1 MFCTDRF
8 LKEYGSLPRSHL
20 PLVGILLG
28 NDYVHLESSQKLW
41 SEKVVS
47 KEKEIMDTHRR
58 IKKVTSRLRGQTIK
72 SALEEI
78 LSTVPRSKKEEVR
91 KLIEY
96 SLRRDWEIQHGKGL
110 SLVTKILDET
120 EHDTSIY
127 SKNNNPLPQWF
138 STAYRNRNFPSW
150 MLEIICY
157 HKFHHLAQVEKESRP
172 YSLFSAIDIFRAFS
186 AILLSVDY
194 PDISLLGSVS
204 AETIGI
210 ELGVRVGSKL
220 EQWTVPFYSNDSQR
234 VPQLRDIPELSF
246 RVRMAFFNDV
256 LKIDETSSDSAE
268 TIGIELGVRVGS
280 KLEQWTVP
288 FYNND
293 SQRVPQ
299 LRDIPELSFRVRLAF
314 FNDVLKIDETSSG
327 IVDYFQII
335 SNYLF
340 ARDTKELLQ
349 RLLVRWICSQW

>member
-256 LKIDETSSDSAE
+256 LKIDETSS
-268 TIGIELGVRVGS
+268 
-280 KLEQWTVP
+280 
-288 FYNND
+288 
-293 SQRVPQ
+293 
-299 LRDIPELSFRVRLAF
+299 
-314 FNDVLKIDETSSG
+314 G
-327 IVDYFQII
+327 IVD
-335 SNYLF
+335 LF
-340 ARDTKELLQ
+340 PDNLKLF
-349 RLLVRWICSQW
+349 ICSVIFWFQVSSPTLQQFQSSVNVVDVWSNSL